1 MVEEVQ
7 AIAFAPSKLFSI
19 QEFFFNLTTKT
30 TDYSWTSVKKLSSLF
45 NTINSQDG
53 TLMELE
59 LKFRSVN
66 TLVKVFDLH
75 PLWEEISLGINF
87 DFNYSLTQ
95 FLNWFI
101 YIKLNYLL
109 NIILKVSLLRLIQII

>member
-53 TLMELE
+53 TLMELG

-109 NIILKVSLLRLIQII
+109 NIILKVSRLRLIQII

>member
-7 AIAFAPSKLFSI
+7 AIALTPSKLLSI
-19 QEFFFNLTTKT
+19 PEFFDLTTKT
-30 TDYSWTSVKKLSSLF
+30 TDYSWTIVKKLSSLF

-53 TLMELE
+53 TLMELG

-87 DFNYSLTQ
+87 DFNYSLTE

-109 NIILKVSLLRLIQII
+109 NIILKVSRIRLIQII

>member
-1 MVEEVQ
+1 
-7 AIAFAPSKLFSI
+7 
-19 QEFFFNLTTKT
+19 
-30 TDYSWTSVKKLSSLF
+30 
-45 NTINSQDG
+45 
-53 TLMELE
+53 MELG

-87 DFNYSLTQ
+87 DFNYSLTE

-109 NIILKVSLLRLIQII
+109 NIILKVSRIRLIQII

>member
-7 AIAFAPSKLFSI
+7 AIALTPSKLLSI
-19 QEFFFNLTTKT
+19 PEFFFDLTTKT
-30 TDYSWTSVKKLSSLF
+30 TDYSWTIVKKLSSLF

-53 TLMELE
+53 TLMELG

-87 DFNYSLTQ
+87 DFNYSLTE

-109 NIILKVSLLRLIQII
+109 NIILKVSRIRLIQII

>member
-1 MVEEVQ
+1 
-7 AIAFAPSKLFSI
+7 
-19 QEFFFNLTTKT
+19 
-30 TDYSWTSVKKLSSLF
+30 
-45 NTINSQDG
+45 
-53 TLMELE
+53 MELE